1 MQMAQIQSIHDKLA
15 AVEAPPPV
23 LPPPM
28 PTPVPPEKTK
38 NPAVSI
44 TALLNSART
53 AYDKA
58 QKQQDVTGKKEQY
71 GSTLDF
77 CARVLAIDGANTQ
90 AKALQNEARE
100 ALRSLITNPNGT
112 PQ

>member
-1 MQMAQIQSIHDKLA
+1 MAQIQSIHDKLA
-15 AVEAPPPV
+15 AVEAPSLV
-23 LPPPM
+23 LPPPT
-28 PTPVPPEKTK
+28 PPPVPPEKTK

-58 QKQQDVTGKKEQY
+58 QKQQDITSKKEQY
-71 GSTLDF
+71 GAALEF